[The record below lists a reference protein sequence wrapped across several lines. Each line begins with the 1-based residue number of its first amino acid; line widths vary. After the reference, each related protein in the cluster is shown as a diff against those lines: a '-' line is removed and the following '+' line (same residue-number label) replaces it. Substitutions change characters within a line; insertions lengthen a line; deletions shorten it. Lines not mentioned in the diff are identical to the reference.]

1 MMNDVNPYNE
11 YMKNAKEKKRQNNK
25 KKKTTYCL
33 KEITERKVNSIAY
46 IEVKKNAESKPR
58 SDDNEIMEYAIRDR
72 DYLKR
77 QLDIIDPQIIF
88 LGGTKKCYDL
98 IEEQSTSFIACIRVI
113 IDSSLIFIILALL
126 WRSMHSYITCQT
138 IFTVTR

>member
-1 MMNDVNPYNE
+1 MRYPRATCAWNGVAANVDD
-11 YMKNAKEKKRQNNK
+11 
-25 KKKTTYCL
+25 L

-98 IEEQSTSFIACIRVI
+98 IEETKHIVH
-113 IDSSLIFIILALL
+113 
-126 WRSMHSYITCQT
+126 SMHKGNNRLIVDFYHPSFVMAFDAFLYHLSNNFYSDEIARIIETMKSMS
-138 IFTVTR
+138 